1 VNKKVKNKQ
10 AFFLQMVYEPEE
22 DSYILL
28 EWVNKLAYGRV
39 LDVGTGTGIL
49 AKGAAYKKEVDEVIA
64 VDIDEKAVKE
74 LKRQDVAKLKAF
86 QSDLFSNVVGK
97 FDVIAFNPPYLP
109 AEESDADA
117 SLDGGLHGHELIELF
132 LKGAKKHLNAGG
144 FILMVFSS
152 RTGKESVDKVIVR
165 EKYDYELLE
174 QKSLAFFEELYVY
187 RIQRVNL

>member
-1 VNKKVKNKQ
+1 
-10 AFFLQMVYEPEE
+10 MVYEPQE

-49 AKGAAYKKEVDEVIA
+49 AKGAAYRKEVDEVIA
-64 VDIDEKAVKE
+64 VDIDEKAVDELRKE
-74 LKRQDVAKLKAF
+74 DIGKLKAF

-109 AEESDADA
+109 AEEKDADVA
-117 SLDGGLHGHELIELF
+117 LDGGVHGYELIELF

-152 RTGKESVDKVIVR
+152 RTGKEAVDRIIKK
-165 EKYDYELLE
+165 EGYSSEMLE

-187 RIQRVNL
+187 KISSISK

>member
-1 VNKKVKNKQ
+1 
-10 AFFLQMVYEPEE
+10 MVYEPQE

-49 AKGAAYKKEVDEVIA
+49 AKGAAYRKEVDEVIA
-64 VDIDEKAVKE
+64 VDVDEKAVDELRKE
-74 LKRQDVAKLKAF
+74 DVWKLKAF
-86 QSDLFSNVVGK
+86 QSDLFSNVAGK

-109 AEESDADA
+109 SEEKDADVA
-117 SLDGGLHGHELIELF
+117 LDGGVHGYELIELF
-132 LKGAKKHLNAGG
+132 LKGAKKHLNDGG

-152 RTGKESVDKVIVR
+152 RTGKEAVDRIIKK
-165 EKYDYELLE
+165 EGYSSEMLE

-187 RIQRVNL
+187 KISSISK